1 MKSGDIT
8 IGRKLSPEDYEFG
21 YPYATSKTQEPG
33 GGVIRSLLTQA
44 GGASEAVVNRREEKE
59 HETGKCPFPGLA
71 QGPPRKRSEHGT
83 SRNRPIFPAM
93 IPIETAYD
101 ARQEERCMP
110 IPVR

>member
-21 YPYATSKTQEPG
+21 VSIRHQQDTRARGGRHAPG
-33 GGVIRSLLTQA
+33 DGAVAA

-71 QGPPRKRSEHGT
+71 QGPSMEAFRT
-83 SRNRPIFPAM
+83 RNLP
-93 IPIETAYD
+93 E
-101 ARQEERCMP
+101 
-110 IPVR
+110 